1 MVTNDE
7 KKQYSVILQ
16 KGYEYVS
23 KHPESKLTAKDVHK
37 EVKTL
42 GIHSMEP
49 AQTGRQ
55 GGVASG
61 MGQGDWAVSGRAAG
75 EGVRTRQVWSE
86 GGGQGWSGGWTSTL
100 LSQPPTT
107 RDPVHCFAC
116 GSQGHY
122 TWKCPSC
129 ARGYQGHSTLNPS
142 RLNLRCNI
150 LQTKLTATV
159 DQLTIIAGMTSLP
172 VLITE
177 EKLKVEI
184 KRAFL

>member
-61 MGQGDWAVSGRAAG
+61 MGQGD
-75 EGVRTRQVWSE
+75 
-86 GGGQGWSGGWTSTL
+86 
-100 LSQPPTT
+100 
-107 RDPVHCFAC
+107 
-116 GSQGHY
+116 
-122 TWKCPSC
+122 
-129 ARGYQGHSTLNPS
+129 
-142 RLNLRCNI
+142 
-150 LQTKLTATV
+150 
-159 DQLTIIAGMTSLP
+159 
-172 VLITE
+172 
-177 EKLKVEI
+177 
-184 KRAFL
+184 